1 MYRFRVPFVL
11 EVLANLSLNM
21 KRLNIREEM
30 LPAKME
36 KRALETNSSAR
47 VIFLYVLAM
56 AGFLPVFGRL
66 DI

>member
-1 MYRFRVPFVL
+1 
-11 EVLANLSLNM
+11 
-21 KRLNIREEM
+21 M